1 MKYALLT
8 AVMALALIPMGTQ
21 TASAH
26 GCHRDAEVGR
36 YGLHH
41 HRGPDC
47 DRVAGRREYRSYR
60 RDYDDR
66 RRYDRDDRRGP
77 PQCVKKCQYIGPIK
91 TCDTICR

>member
-47 DRVAGRREYRSYR
+47 DRVAGRREYRREY
-60 RDYDDR
+60 
-66 RRYDRDDRRGP
+66 RDDRHEHRRP
-77 PQCVKKCQYIGPIK
+77 RCENVCQYIGPIK
-91 TCDTICR
+91 TCKTVCR